1 MKTTSSPDKP
11 ARVEI
16 DNHIMKLA
24 VGIMAISLPFV
35 TNWLAPKPDLLSI
48 SESYWR
54 GGWAESIFVG
64 VLFAIAA
71 FLFAYNGEST
81 LQMIAS
87 KLASFAAVCVA
98 LFPCDCD
105 CKLTAKVGATTIP
118 CTDAF
123 VPIPYVHFIAAGVMF
138 VVLAYFCYAFRSRAL
153 KPKDGFDIVFGE
165 AKLRAA
171 IYMACGIAIVTVIVA
186 VSADGL
192 LTAKDAI
199 RGPIATS
206 WNEFVFWAEA
216 TGLVAFGIAWL
227 VASRTIPLITN
238 EAERYS
244 LSPYTKQVEN

>member
-1 MKTTSSPDKP
+1 MKTTTSPDKP

-16 DNHIMKLA
+16 DNHVMKLV

-54 GGWAESIFVG
+54 GGWAESVFVG

-81 LQMIAS
+81 LQMVAS
-87 KLASFAAVCVA
+87 KVASIAAVCVA

-105 CKLTAKVGATTIP
+105 CKLTNMVGATAIA

-123 VPIPYVHFIAAGVMF
+123 VPIQYVHFIAAGVMF
-138 VVLAYFCYAFRSRAL
+138 VVLAYFCYAFRARAL
-153 KPKDGFDIVFGE
+153 KPKEGFDVVFSE
-165 AKLRAA
+165 AKFRAK
-171 IYMACGIAIVTVIVA
+171 IYLLCGIAIVAVIIA
-186 VSADGL
+186 VSADSVL
-192 LTAKDAI
+192 HAEPNV
-199 RGPIATS
+199 RGPIATT
-206 WNEFVFWAEA
+206 WPEFVFWAEA

-227 VASRTIPLITN
+227 VASRTIPFITN

-244 LSPYTKQVEN
+244 LSPYTEQVEK